1 MRARMAL
8 EVSNTAFEHREIE
21 LKHKPAHLLEI
32 SPKGTVP
39 VLWIQDH
46 GEQRVIEQSLDIMR
60 WALGRSDP
68 EGWLLDKQIH
78 QSEMLDLI
86 KKNDEHFKFNLDRYK
101 YPHRYQ
107 LSDPMPYRQQGQL
120 FLEDLNKR
128 LEKSACLWGPTRCL
142 ADAALMPFVRQF
154 SKVDPPWFEQLP
166 FEKLKAWL
174 HDFESSELFVSIM
187 SKKPL
192 WAPSTSSSNAN
203 LTSQG

>member
-1 MRARMAL
+1 MAL

-21 LKHKPAHLLEI
+21 LKHKPSHLLEI

-39 VLWIQDH
+39 VLWIQDQ

-60 WALGRSDP
+60 WALARHDP

-78 QSEMLDLI
+78 QREMLDLI
-86 KKNDEHFKFNLDRYK
+86 KENDEHFKFNLDRYK

-107 LSDPMPYRQQGQL
+107 LSDPMPYRHQGQL
-120 FLEDLNKR
+120 FLEDLNNR

-142 ADAALMPFVRQF
+142 ADVALMPFVRQF

-174 HDFESSELFVSIM
+174 HDFESSALFVSIM
-187 SKKPL
+187 SKKRI
-192 WAPSTSSSNAN
+192 WAHAATTSNDN
-203 LTSQG
+203 LTPKAKNL